1 MSTID
6 YIVSRLTPIYSPE
19 EAREIA
25 FWVLEELTGQDRFT
39 LSACKDTKN
48 ISNIEIILQRIIKK
62 EPIQYIFGHI
72 LWSGL
77 DLKLTS
83 ATLIPRPETAELVD
97 WITQS
102 YNSQLSNLQTSFNFQ
117 LSTFNCLDI
126 GTGSGCIALS
136 LKQHHP
142 AWQVTGIDIS
152 PEAIAVAR
160 KNATRHHLDV
170 TFLEHDI
177 FSFNSIL
184 INQPASLNF
193 QLSTFNYDIVVSN
206 PPYVLESEK
215 VSMES
220 NVLDYE
226 PSSALFVPNDDPL
239 LFYRRIA
246 ELRLGRWLYFE
257 INERFGA
264 EVCDLLSSLGY
275 VDIELKRD
283 SYGKE
288 RFVRARL
295 AH

>member
-1 MSTID
+1 MIN
-6 YIVSRLTPIYSPE
+6 YIISRLTPVYPPE

-48 ISNIEIILQRIIKK
+48 ISNIEIILERIIKK

-97 WITQS
+97 WI
-102 YNSQLSNLQTSFNFQ
+102 NTSFSQRRSFSETVLQ
-117 LSTFNCLDI
+117 RSDLSGEAGLKVIDI

-136 LKQHHP
+136 LKQRHP
-142 AWQVTGIDIS
+142 SWQVTGIDIS

-160 KNATRHHLDV
+160 DNALRNHLDV
-170 TFLEHDI
+170 RFIEQDI
-177 FSFNSIL
+177 FQRSDLTAQRSYSNSGL
-184 INQPASLNF
+184 PFDL
-193 QLSTFNYDIVVSN
+193 VVSN

-215 VSMES
+215 VSMDS